1 MKRIIAALTAL
12 VLSAVFVSCG
22 SSSAAVSCGGAE
34 ISAREY
40 QYWLKTSAEYYL
52 SSLSG
57 ASDTPEFWNGEVSE
71 GVSMRDYLL
80 ADVELSVKSIAAALA
95 ECERIG
101 LKLTDDVY
109 DAIDQDIEDMSES
122 YGGDAELN
130 RELSGYGINK
140 SILRDIYEKQEKEAA
155 LYEYWYGDEGIY
167 LPSDAELDAFY
178 QENYI
183 RIQYIA
189 LHYPESGDTAAEDQL
204 AETLK
209 VSLEAGADYSAL
221 SAEYN
226 DDDLSTYPDGVY
238 LSRSDLGF
246 EIVSKAFELGVGE
259 TGVIKQQ
266 SAVYVVKRLPLVD
279 NAYMTDETGQL
290 SDIVELCSERLYA
303 SRLEARY
310 GDVKVNQ
317 DVIAE
322 AAAEVFG
329 G

>member
-12 VLSAVFVSCG
+12 VLSAVFVACG

-57 ASDTPEFWNGEVSE
+57 ASDTPEFWNSEVSE

-109 DAIDQDIEDMSES
+109 EAIDQDIEDMSES

-155 LYEYWYGDEGIY
+155 LY
-167 LPSDAELDAFY
+167 
-178 QENYI
+178 
-183 RIQYIA
+183 
-189 LHYPESGDTAAEDQL
+189 
-204 AETLK
+204 
-209 VSLEAGADYSAL
+209 
-221 SAEYN
+221 
-226 DDDLSTYPDGVY
+226 
-238 LSRSDLGF
+238 
-246 EIVSKAFELGVGE
+246 
-259 TGVIKQQ
+259 
-266 SAVYVVKRLPLVD
+266 
-279 NAYMTDETGQL
+279 
-290 SDIVELCSERLYA
+290 
-303 SRLEARY
+303 
-310 GDVKVNQ
+310 
-317 DVIAE
+317 
-322 AAAEVFG
+322 
-329 G
+329 